1 MLICKFNYFFVPS
14 AIIQQHNIKK
24 KTHQSNLKTAKLT
37 WTGQC
42 YDIYVYEI
50 ICLIGALIKQ
60 NDHFHTS

>member
-1 MLICKFNYFFVPS
+1 MLICKFNYFFVPF

-24 KTHQSNLKTAKLT
+24 SHQSNLQTAKLT

-42 YDIYVYEI
+42 YDIHVCEI